1 MNGPFSWA
9 SRGIPDPVKIAFA
22 EIVDHAE
29 KTGDGMQAYRYTRH
43 GTQCSSARASS

>member
-1 MNGPFSWA
+1 MGRF
-9 SRGIPDPVKIAFA
+9 RGLKGGSQHPVKIAFA

-29 KTGDGMQAYRYTRH
+29 KTGDGMRASRYTRP